1 MQLSYRD
8 GQNFEPSVHKR
19 FFDLMEFKAGY
30 AAGIDMT
37 NLYVAPMPFNLSV
50 KTRSSVVVVF
60 FLIQSLVGVTA
71 RTVAGIN
78 FTNVNKR

>member
-19 FFDLMEFKAGY
+19 FFYLMEFKAGY

-37 NLYVAPMPFNLSV
+37 NLYVAPMPFN
-50 KTRSSVVVVF
+50 
-60 FLIQSLVGVTA
+60 
-71 RTVAGIN
+71 
-78 FTNVNKR
+78 

>member
-1 MQLSYRD
+1 MQLSFRD
-8 GQNFEPSVHKR
+8 GQNFEPSAHKR

-30 AAGIDMT
+30 AVGIDMT
-37 NLYVAPMPFNLSV
+37 NLYVAPMRFNSSV
-50 KTRSSVVVVF
+50 KTHASVVVVF
-60 FLIQSLVGVTA
+60 VLIQSLVSVTA